1 MARPSSILIA
11 PGLRFGRLTVL
22 EQAEPTPSGKARWKC
37 RCDCGNI
44 SYPHA
49 NKLRSGSTKS
59 CGCLQKE
66 LTSKRT
72 GIDLTGQRFDRLTVV
87 ERAGLTSIG
96 GYRWKCQCDCGNISY
111 PATSDLRNG
120 KTRSCECLC
129 KENTSK
135 ARAIDLTGQRF
146 GRLTVIEQA
155 GLNSNGGY
163 RWKCRCDCGNISY
176 PNAASLRRGASKSC
190 GCLKK
195 ETTGNNIKDLTG
207 QCFGCLTVIGRAKSG
222 PLGTRWMCRC
232 VCGTEKII
240 SGNSLRGGGTNPT
253 TPDDQRR
260 RPSRPAPQL

>member
-1 MARPSSILIA
+1 MAHRNLIPIG
-11 PGLRFGRLTVL
+11 PGMRFERLTVI
-22 EQAEPTPSGKARWKC
+22 ERAEPTPSGKSRWKC

-66 LTSKRT
+66 LASKRT

-96 GYRWKCQCDCGNISY
+96 GYRWKCRCDCGNISY
-111 PATSDLRNG
+111 PAATRLRSG
-120 KTRSCECLC
+120 GTRSCGCL
-129 KENTSK
+129 KKNS
-135 ARAIDLTGQRF
+135 TGRPSSTPIAPGLRF

-176 PNAASLRRGASKSC
+176 PNAVSLRSGDSKSC
-190 GCLKK
+190 GCLQKD
-195 ETTGNNIKDLTG
+195 TTSNNIKDLTG
-207 QCFGCLTVIGRAKSG
+207 PCFSYLTVIERAKSG
-222 PLGTRWMCRC
+222 PRGTR
-232 VCGTEKII
+232 
-240 SGNSLRGGGTNPT
+240 
-253 TPDDQRR
+253 
-260 RPSRPAPQL
+260 